1 MDIGLKMATAVSKST
16 SDNAAATNDADDN
29 FEILELAEAGK
40 NWLERALDGELSKK
54 SVPVQLAMGGTS
66 GWVAGYLFQK
76 VSKAAATA
84 VGGGF
89 MLVLVGHH
97 TGYLKVNW
105 KQFEKDISKTQQTAA
120 KEVEKRYPAI
130 QSTLNKGKDFCQEE
144 CDDLQWFRSRIPP
157 WDGYVTNDIELFQW
171 TSHLSCDSHQL

>member
-1 MDIGLKMATAVSKST
+1 MATAVSKST
-16 SDNAAATNDADDN
+16 KDSMANDADDN
-29 FEILELAEAGK
+29 FEILDLAEAGK

-89 MLVLVGHH
+89 MLILVGHH

-105 KQFEKDISKTQQTAA
+105 KQFEKDINKTQQTAV
-120 KEVEKRYPAI
+120 KEVEKRYPAF
-130 QSTLNKGKDFCQEE
+130 QGAFNKGKDLVKKNVMISSGFAAGF
-144 CDDLQWFRSRIPP
+144 LL
-157 WDGYVTNDIELFQW
+157 GMAM
-171 TSHLSCDSHQL
+171 

>member
-1 MDIGLKMATAVSKST
+1 MDIGLKMATGVSKST
-16 SDNAAATNDADDN
+16 SDNSANDADDN

-130 QSTLNKGKDFCQEE
+130 QGTLNKGKDLVKKNVMISSGFAAGF
-144 CDDLQWFRSRIPP
+144 LL
-157 WDGYVTNDIELFQW
+157 GMAM
-171 TSHLSCDSHQL
+171 

>member
-1 MDIGLKMATAVSKST
+1 MASEVSKSEG
-16 SDNAAATNDADDN
+16 DNVQNEADET

-89 MLVLVGHH
+89 LLVLVGHH

-105 KQFEKDISKTQQTAA
+105 QQLEKDVSKTQTTAA
-120 KEVEKRYPAI
+120 KEVQKRYPAI
-130 QSTLNKGKDFCQEE
+130 QGAVNKGKDLVKKNVIISSGFGAGF
-144 CDDLQWFRSRIPP
+144 LL
-157 WDGYVTNDIELFQW
+157 GMAM
-171 TSHLSCDSHQL
+171 